1 VASYFSRQSLVYKG
15 KSLDIKKIT
24 NNTNARNSRSS
35 RPYTA
40 FNDVFNSTDKA
51 LKEVLDLNVSKE
63 TETTLMNSH
72 VINSVTALEVYYKD
86 ILDSIFKLCKPS
98 SFEKKLKKLHDK
110 TYKIDDLL
118 DMYVHRIHPL
128 SLIANNLSFQNTY
141 NIDKVFTII
150 IEEPF
155 FKKIK
160 AGKYRFKDNPEKE
173 FSLEYKQLELLQEL
187 FDMRHE
193 LIHNPN
199 ANYSI
204 NKDIYFKIQAAQNVV
219 MFSDFVLGQYI
230 SDNIDPE
237 IEEMQDKLKH

>member
-1 VASYFSRQSLVYKG
+1 MYKG
-15 KSLDIKKIT
+15 NDLDVKKIT
-24 NNTNARNSRSS
+24 SNANARNSRNS

-40 FNDVFNSTDKA
+40 FNDLFNSTDKA
-51 LKEVLDLNVSKE
+51 LKEVLSLNVSKE
-63 TETTLMNSH
+63 TATTLMNSH

-86 ILDSIFKLCKPS
+86 MLDSIFKLCKPS

-118 DMYVHRIHPL
+118 DIYVHRIHPL

-141 NIDKVFTII
+141 NIDKVFSII

-160 AGKYRFKDNPEKE
+160 SGKYRFKDNPKKE
-173 FSLEYKQLELLQEL
+173 FSLEHKQLDLLQEL

-199 ANYSI
+199 ANHSI
-204 NKDIYFKIQAAQNVV
+204 NQDIYFKIQAAQNVV

-230 SDNIDPE
+230 SDNIDPK